1 MRAFNDETKHNMS
14 HTSPPQPRSTPQTHP
29 LPPAHSTSPLAFIV
43 LSVMTGLIGG
53 FIYPLL
59 SFFLVDEINIK
70 PAYIGVYMVLVT
82 VSGLTVSQFFGRLA
96 DNGRN
101 PKHMYIVANIG
112 IILALCVYANTH
124 SFIAVLLAGI
134 GLMSLG
140 NASMPQMLTLGRQ
153 WANTQPNIDITA
165 FNAQVRAGI
174 SFSWM
179 IGPPIA
185 FSVVAILGFA
195 GVFSLAIAI
204 ACSGI
209 LFVVFI
215 IPTPPPK
222 PHTNN
227 QKTQHTK
234 APLSF
239 WFLALAVVMGSMGN
253 NMYTSSL
260 ALYTIKELQLASYM
274 PGVLMG
280 LVAGLEIPIMLW
292 SSRLSKKIS
301 MPTIMLCAFGFGF
314 VFYIGIFFA
323 SELWHFI
330 ALQILNAVF
339 YGLFAGVGL
348 TLMQAQLPNRVGF
361 TSAVY
366 SNAFKIGVMFGA
378 SITGLIAQLLSF
390 QYANLGA
397 ACSAILGA
405 CCLLLFLYMHK
416 SEKNTSHDK

>member
-1 MRAFNDETKHNMS
+1 MS
-14 HTSPPQPRSTPQTHP
+14 DSSPPQHSLNSSTQ
-29 LPPAHSTSPLAFIV
+29 LAPPAHSSSPLVFIV

-59 SFFLVDEINIK
+59 SFFLVDEINIE
-70 PAYIGVYMVLVT
+70 PVYIGVYMVLVT
-82 VSGLTVSQFFGRLA
+82 LSGLTVSQFFGRLA

-101 PKHMYIVANIG
+101 PKHMYIIANIG
-112 IILALCVYANTH
+112 IILALCVYANTQ
-124 SFIAVLLAGI
+124 SFTAVLLAGI

-185 FSVVAILGFA
+185 FSIVAILGFS
-195 GVFSLAIAI
+195 GVFSLAMAI
-204 ACSGI
+204 ACVGI

-222 PHTNN
+222 
-227 QKTQHTK
+227 QHTENNTLK
-234 APLSF
+234 HTQAPLSF
-239 WFLALAVVMGSMGN
+239 WFLALAVMMGSMGN

-260 ALYTIKELQLASYM
+260 ALYTIKELNLASYM

-301 MPTIMLCAFGFGF
+301 MTTIMLCAFGFGF
-314 VFYIGIFFA
+314 MFYIGIFFA
-323 SELWHFI
+323 SELWHFVT
-330 ALQILNAVF
+330 LQALNALF

-348 TLMQAQLPNRVGF
+348 TLMQAQLPSRVGF

-366 SNAFKIGVMFGA
+366 SNSFKIGVMFGA
-378 SITGLIAQLLSF
+378 TITGFIAQLLSF

-397 ACSAILGA
+397 ACSSVLGA
-405 CCLLLFLYMHK
+405 CCLLLFIYTNKNEK
-416 SEKNTSHDK
+416 ST